1 MYSPSQRHSCRLK
14 KEGLLTFRTRGNQL
28 YVNISVR
35 GCCRCATDFGKS
47 TFSMGLLR
55 KKLILL
61 VIFLKS
67 CNFSEF
73 FVKSCKLWDFV
84 GQSVKSSDDRLFYRF
99 RMNVEAFKSQS
110 VDKSVVNKGNIL
122 TNFSEKLLN

>member
-1 MYSPSQRHSCRLK
+1 MVYKKLK
-14 KEGLLTFRTRGNQL
+14 
-28 YVNISVR
+28 IR

>member
-1 MYSPSQRHSCRLK
+1 MFSFLFMPGCFSLNVFYIFKLIGYSRDKH
-14 KEGLLTFRTRGNQL
+14 
-28 YVNISVR
+28 R